1 MVREE
6 KDALAEALE
15 RLRAAGTGSTSGT
28 RGLREAVH
36 RLEEQL
42 LRERAKSQRSAS
54 KRGQE
59 QRHLMEQASLCNLMF
74 ALASDRI
81 ECYSVRMLGGAVLFS
96 VNYRFII
103 DMKRYSKAS
112 IHETYPDSRNK
123 NRTF

>member
-15 RLRAAGTGSTSGT
+15 RLRAVGTGSNSGT

-36 RLEEQL
+36 SLEEQL

-59 QRHLMEQASLCNLMF
+59 QRHLMDQVSFCNLVF
-74 ALASDRI
+74 TLAS
-81 ECYSVRMLGGAVLFS
+81 EKHHYSTMSLLGGVILFN
-96 VNYRFII
+96 VYFR
-103 DMKRYSKAS
+103 
-112 IHETYPDSRNK
+112 
-123 NRTF
+123 